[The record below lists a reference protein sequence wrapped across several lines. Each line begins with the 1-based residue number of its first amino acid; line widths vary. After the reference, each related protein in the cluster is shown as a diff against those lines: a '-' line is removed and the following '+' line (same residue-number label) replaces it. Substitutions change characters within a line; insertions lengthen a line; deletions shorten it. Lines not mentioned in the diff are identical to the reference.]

1 MKKTTRQRG
10 NIVIGLIVG
19 LVLGLGVAL
28 GIAVYVTKVPIPFVT
43 KTQRGGA
50 EQDEAEARKNRDWDP
65 NAPLA
70 GKAGAPKPAPAPS
83 ATGPVGGGDTA
94 AVAPATAPP
103 PAPPVPVVV
112 APPKPP
118 RPAPVP
124 AEANPLPPS
133 NDPLG
138 DLARAR
144 AGGNNG
150 STTTASAAPSS
161 NNSAATGAD
170 PFMYFVQAGA
180 FRTTEDAEAQRAKLS
195 LMGVEARVTEREQAG
210 RTVTGCAQVRSTRRT
225 MPTASRSGW
234 TAAASN
240 RRSCASSADIDLP
253 AGRGIR
259 ERRSR
264 IFFKLRRAARAAA
277 NQDGRRPAACGNSAR
292 RAGSVLPY
300 PIGELFQ

>member
-10 NIVIGLIVG
+10 NIVIGLIIG

-70 GKAGAPKPAPAPS
+70 GKPGTPAKPPA
-83 ATGPVGGGDTA
+83 ATGPVAPAGGDNT
-94 AVAPATAPP
+94 AVAPGAAP

-112 APPKPP
+112 APKPA

-144 AGGNNG
+144 AGGNSG
-150 STTTASAAPSS
+150 STTTAAAAPSSS
-161 NNSAATGAD
+161 NNSAAPSSGPD

-180 FRTTEDAEAQRAKLS
+180 FRTTDDAEAQRAKLS

-210 RTVTGCAQVRSTRRT
+210 RTVYRV
-225 MPTASRSGW
+225 
-234 TAAASN
+234 
-240 RRSCASSADIDLP
+240 
-253 AGRGIR
+253 
-259 ERRSR
+259 
-264 IFFKLRRAARAAA
+264 
-277 NQDGRRPAACGNSAR
+277 
-292 RAGSVLPY
+292 RAGPFNKKDDADRLKERLDSGGLESALVRV
-300 PIGELFQ
+300 QR

>member
-10 NIVIGLIVG
+10 NIVIGLIIG

-70 GKAGAPKPAPAPS
+70 GKAGAPKPAPAAS
-83 ATGPVGGGDTA
+83 GPVNPVTGEPATT

-103 PAPPVPVVV
+103 TTAPPVPVVV
-112 APPKPP
+112 APTAKP
-118 RPAPVP
+118 RTAPVP
-124 AEANPLPPS
+124 AEANALPPS

-144 AGGNNG
+144 SGGGSG

-161 NNSAATGAD
+161 NSSAASSSSGAD

-180 FRTTEDAEAQRAKLS
+180 FRTTDDAEAQRAKLS
-195 LMGVEARVTEREQAG
+195 LMGVEAKVTEREQAG
-210 RTVTGCAQVRSTRRT
+210 RTVYRV
-225 MPTASRSGW
+225 
-234 TAAASN
+234 
-240 RRSCASSADIDLP
+240 
-253 AGRGIR
+253 
-259 ERRSR
+259 
-264 IFFKLRRAARAAA
+264 
-277 NQDGRRPAACGNSAR
+277 
-292 RAGSVLPY
+292 RAGPFNKKEDADRLKERLDGGGLDSALVRV
-300 PIGELFQ
+300 QR